1 MTKRKRLENVKKFDY
16 EESDDTDEDEGESLL
31 SIQQRLLRSKRNRPK
46 SPTPSAD
53 LSQSYTVQK
62 NRILFFLGQNS
73 KTHAHAHVRRLS

>member
-53 LSQSYTVQK
+53 LREKDIIS
-62 NRILFFLGQNS
+62 ILFQD
-73 KTHAHAHVRRLS
+73 KR

>member
-1 MTKRKRLENVKKFDY
+1 MTKRKRLENVKKIDH

-53 LSQSYTVQK
+53 LREKDIIS
-62 NRILFFLGQNS
+62 ILFQD
-73 KTHAHAHVRRLS
+73 KR